1 MTMQLE
7 MKKDVPISVIMPV
20 YNAGVYLK
28 PAVQSVLDQTF
39 SSFEL
44 ILIDDGATDGSAEV
58 CEQFAKR
65 DSRVRLVHQK
75 NGGISCARNVAL
87 RMAKGRYIT
96 FCDHDDLYEKEYLNV
111 AYRAIQS
118 TKLPVVKFTYRS
130 EAWVTEQVR
139 YTNTVT
145 LPDKEIALEY
155 LARNNYTLFNTLIS
169 VIWNGIYEKDFLQ
182 KNNFYFDEEIK
193 TGMEDYLFNLQV
205 LPRAEN
211 IKMIRDCLFTHFS
224 RVGQSAFAKYDALK
238 LAAIRK
244 AAQRESMYFT
254 KLMCGKRTRFYQK
267 SNYLALMVNFLC
279 MEACPLS
286 FREKSLILDE
296 VQKEG
301 PFNQE
306 DHIVWRN
313 NLKRSLMVFLFKRR
327 CYRLLFACKKGWNF
341 GKRHAVVNGKSRI

>member
-169 VIWNGIYEKDFLQ
+169 VIWNGIYE
-182 KNNFYFDEEIK
+182 
-193 TGMEDYLFNLQV
+193 
-205 LPRAEN
+205 R
-211 IKMIRDCLFTHFS
+211 FS
-224 RVGQSAFAKYDALK
+224 SKKQ
-238 LAAIRK
+238 
-244 AAQRESMYFT
+244 
-254 KLMCGKRTRFYQK
+254 
-267 SNYLALMVNFLC
+267 
-279 MEACPLS
+279 
-286 FREKSLILDE
+286 
-296 VQKEG
+296 
-301 PFNQE
+301 
-306 DHIVWRN
+306 
-313 NLKRSLMVFLFKRR
+313 
-327 CYRLLFACKKGWNF
+327 LLF
-341 GKRHAVVNGKSRI
+341 